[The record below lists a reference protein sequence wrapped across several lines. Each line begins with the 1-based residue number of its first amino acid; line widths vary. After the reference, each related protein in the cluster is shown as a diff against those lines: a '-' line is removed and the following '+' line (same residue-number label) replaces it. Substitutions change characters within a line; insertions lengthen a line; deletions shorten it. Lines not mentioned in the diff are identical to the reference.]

1 MAKDG
6 GSDITSILLM
16 VGGAAAAYWYI
27 TSYGPNGA
35 VSAGNV
41 SWWTTWFGG
50 TAVGAPVTVEGPA
63 TVPVPT
69 PTSSPGGS
77 GSATGSGTPPITPV
91 ATPTP
96 VIQFPANFTVASDI
110 NNSLKGTVLYNGV
123 ATSINVIPSN
133 AGNATGVVWNSQ
145 GQDIT
150 ATLGAALVAQIVQA
164 FQTQANIQSV
174 PTSGSGS
181 ILVGGVCANG
191 GTMLPGGICSAPAPA
206 ISGVNGIV
214 PAFQSK
220 TGPGLGQ
227 GIPSMSF
234 GKGFGSGFSNRRKST
249 PPLRQLLN

>member
-6 GSDITSILLM
+6 GSGSDITSILLM

-35 VSAGNV
+35 GSAGNV

-50 TAVGAPVTVEGPA
+50 TAATAATTPVTA
-63 TVPVPT
+63 PVPT
-69 PTSSPGGS
+69 PISSSGGS
-77 GSATGSGTPPITPV
+77 GSGTGSGTPPITPI
-91 ATPTP
+91 AAPTP
-96 VIQFPANFTVASDI
+96 VIQFPANFTVAPDI
-110 NNSLKGTVLYNGV
+110 NNSLKGTVLYNGL
-123 ATSINVIPSN
+123 ATPINVILAN
-133 AGNATGVVWNSQ
+133 AGNATGVVWNAQ

-150 ATLGAALVAQIVQA
+150 AILGAALVAQIAQA
-164 FQTQANIQSV
+164 FQTQANIQSAQ
-174 PTSGSGS
+174 T
-181 ILVGGVCANG
+181 
-191 GTMLPGGICSAPAPA
+191 
-206 ISGVNGIV
+206 ISGVPIPIPFGGMNGIV

-220 TGPGLGQ
+220 AGPGLGQ

>member
-1 MAKDG
+1 MAKEGG

-35 VSAGNV
+35 VSAGSV

-50 TAVGAPVTVEGPA
+50 TAATAPVTVPA
-63 TVPVPT
+63 PVPT
-69 PTSSPGGS
+69 PISSPGGS
-77 GSATGSGTPPITPV
+77 GSGTGSGTPPITPV

-96 VIQFPANFTVASDI
+96 VIQFPANFTVATDI

-123 ATSINVIPSN
+123 ATPINVILSD
-133 AGNATGVVWNSQ
+133 AGNATGVVWNAQ

-150 ATLGAALVAQIVQA
+150 AILGAALVAQIVQA
-164 FQTQANIQSV
+164 FQTQANIQSAQ
-174 PTSGSGS
+174 TISGLHIPIPFG
-181 ILVGGVCANG
+181 
-191 GTMLPGGICSAPAPA
+191 
-206 ISGVNGIV
+206 GVNGIV

-220 TGPGLGQ
+220 VGPGLGQ